1 MINAFTGKFKSFDG
15 TEIYYESRGQ
25 GDPIVFVYGIACL
38 MNHWHHQ
45 VSFFSK
51 NYQVI
56 TFDLRGHHRSGIPED
71 QSRLNLH
78 SIARD
83 IPVLLRELGLTQAH
97 FVGHSFGAQV
107 LLSAYD
113 QAPSIFKSITFVN
126 GFAKNPLKGMFGLDV
141 VEPFFHGVKNMY
153 AKFPEILTE
162 LWRVSTDNPLS
173 QIGAGLVGGFNLS
186 RTEFKD
192 IEIYAR
198 GVSHLSLA
206 VLIPYFEDM
215 MSFQGDLV
223 AEKISCPALIL
234 SGDKDNVTPQK
245 FQVELHERIKGS
257 QFVVVPYGSHCTQ
270 LDFPDYTNLKI
281 KEFIQSTK

>member
-71 QSRLNLH
+71 QSHLNLH

-126 GFAKNPLKGMFGLDV
+126 GFAKNPLKGM
-141 VEPFFHGVKNMY
+141 
-153 AKFPEILTE
+153 
-162 LWRVSTDNPLS
+162 
-173 QIGAGLVGGFNLS
+173 
-186 RTEFKD
+186 
-192 IEIYAR
+192 
-198 GVSHLSLA
+198 SL
-206 VLIPYFEDM
+206 P
-215 MSFQGDLV
+215 
-223 AEKISCPALIL
+223 
-234 SGDKDNVTPQK
+234 
-245 FQVELHERIKGS
+245 
-257 QFVVVPYGSHCTQ
+257 
-270 LDFPDYTNLKI
+270 
-281 KEFIQSTK
+281 